1 VADTKLICGPWA
13 DLTDLPTPRPD
24 IPDAQFEALLW
35 MASELLWALSG
46 RQFSGGCESTVT
58 LRENPAGGWCW
69 ADIAWPLWDTT
80 GYGWWPLRSW
90 RGGLGRRVV
99 ALPDPP
105 VTAVS
110 AVEIGGVPLGADEY
124 TVEYPGGLVTRIGGA
139 AWPTDG
145 SLAITYAH
153 GINPPIGGRQS
164 AVTLAVE
171 LAKAMTSDPGCK
183 LPQRLQTITRE
194 GVTVGFQDSFAS
206 LDKART
212 GIWSID
218 AWLLSVNPAGISR
231 RARVWTPELA
241 RARRTLP

>member
-35 MASELLWALSG
+35 MASELLWAMSG

-58 LRENPAGGWCW
+58 LREDPVGGWCW
-69 ADIAWPLWDTT
+69 ADPAWPVGAT
-80 GYGWWPLRSW
+80 GYDWWPVRGPW
-90 RGGLGRRVV
+90 RGGSGRRVV

-105 VTAVS
+105 VTAIS
-110 AVEIGGVPLGADEY
+110 SVEIDGTALAADDWYAEL
-124 TVEYPGGLVTRIGGA
+124 PGGLLRRNGGRL
-139 AWPTDG
+139 WPVDG
-145 SLAITYAH
+145 SLAITYSH
-153 GINPPIGGRQS
+153 GIAPPIGGRQS

-171 LAKAMTSDPGCK
+171 LARAITNDPACK
-183 LPQRLQTITRE
+183 LPQRLQTVSRE
-194 GVTVGFQDSFAS
+194 GVTVGFQDSFES
-206 LDKART
+206 LDKGRT

-218 AWLLSVNPAGISR
+218 AWLVSVNPAGISR

-241 RARRTLP
+241 RARRTL